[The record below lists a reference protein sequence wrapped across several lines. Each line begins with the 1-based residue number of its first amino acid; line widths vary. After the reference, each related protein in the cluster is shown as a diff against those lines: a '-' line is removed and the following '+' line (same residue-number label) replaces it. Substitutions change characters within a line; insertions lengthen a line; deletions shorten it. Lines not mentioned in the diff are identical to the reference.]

1 MVQPTSE
8 TFLRQH
14 PKAQREKLP
23 RITHLAE
30 WPKSVRLKVSGK
42 FMAQLEL
49 SCISGESTNW
59 FTTFENY

>member
-1 MVQPTSE
+1 MVQPTLE
-8 TFLRQH
+8 TFLRRD

-23 RITHLAE
+23 RITHSAE
-30 WPKSVRLKVSGK
+30 WPKFVRLKISSK

-49 SCISGESTNW
+49 SYISGESTNW